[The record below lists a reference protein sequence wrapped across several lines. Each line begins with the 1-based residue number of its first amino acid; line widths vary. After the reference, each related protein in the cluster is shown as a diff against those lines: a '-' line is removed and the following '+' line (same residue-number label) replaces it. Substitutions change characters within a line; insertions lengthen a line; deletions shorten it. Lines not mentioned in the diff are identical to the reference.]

1 MARQGTLIL
10 EIDAIKPALL
20 EMDFVRLGWSFV
32 VGPMVEAADLV
43 TGFDMEM
50 PVVIISIVLG
60 ANNGVRIAK

>member
-10 EIDAIKPALL
+10 EIDASKPALL

-32 VGPMVEAADLV
+32 VDPMVEAAELV